1 MNGERKGI
9 IFDLDGTL
17 ADTLDDI
24 AAMCNRGLAAF
35 GFPPRTVGE
44 YRRFVGRGV
53 ETLVR
58 LALPDTFADEG
69 NFPGILARVRRE
81 YEAGVVDKT
90 RPYPGIRELLDAL
103 AAREAPMA
111 VLSNKPHDLT
121 VETVRRLFGAVPFAA
136 VEGES
141 PGRPHKPDPAP
152 ALAIAK
158 EFGLA
163 PEDVFLAGDSEVDVA
178 AAKNAGMKAIAVTWG
193 FRSRE
198 ELARLSPFGLVDR
211 PEEILDLF
219 C

>member
-1 MNGERKGI
+1 LDVYRKGI

-24 AAMCNRGLAAF
+24 ADMCNRGLAAF

-53 ETLVR
+53 DALVR
-58 LALPDTFADEG
+58 LALPESFGDEKR
-69 NFPGILARVRRE
+69 FPGILARVRRE
-81 YEAGVVDKT
+81 YEAGVVEKT
-90 RPYPGIRELLDAL
+90 RPYPGIMELLDAL
-103 AAREAPMA
+103 TARAVPLA
-111 VLSNKPHDLT
+111 VLSNKPHELA
-121 VETVRRLFGAVPFAA
+121 VESVRRLFGSVPFAA

-152 ALAIAK
+152 ALAIATK
-158 EFGLA
+158 FELA
-163 PEDVFLAGDSEVDVA
+163 PENVFLTGDSEVDVA

-198 ELARLSPFGLVDR
+198 ELVRLSPFALVDR
-211 PEEILDLF
+211 PEQILDLF
-219 C
+219 